1 MFSRSLLQATRIF
14 NTPIRAMSI
23 KDGDKI
29 PSAHVSVVKYS
40 DSGFTSEVVDTV
52 KYLENKK
59 VVLVAYP
66 GAFTPTCMNT
76 HIPDYINNATKIKQQ
91 GADEII
97 AMTLNDPFVVT
108 AFAEKLG
115 GKQHINYIADGNG
128 EFTKALGI
136 GMDLSVAQLG
146 TRPRR
151 LSMVI
156 HNNKVLEIND
166 ENGPKL
172 TEVSS
177 CSTIL
182 KQVKK

>member
-1 MFSRSLLQATRIF
+1 
-14 NTPIRAMSI
+14 MSI
-23 KDGDKI
+23 KVGDKI
-29 PSAHVSVVKYS
+29 PSANVAIVKYGAN
-40 DSGFTSEVVDTV
+40 GFQSEVVDTA
-52 KYLENKK
+52 KYFENKHI
-59 VVLVAYP
+59 VLVNYP
-66 GAFTPTCMNT
+66 GAFTPTCMAT
-76 HIPDYINNATKIKQQ
+76 HIPDYINNATKVKEQ

-97 AMTLNDPFVVT
+97 CMSVNDPFVVS

-115 GKQHINYIADGNG
+115 GKQHVNYLADGNG
-128 EFTKALGI
+128 QFTKALGI
-136 GMDLSVAQLG
+136 ELDLSVAQLSVRG
-146 TRPRR
+146 RR

-156 HNNKVLEIND
+156 KKNTVIEIND